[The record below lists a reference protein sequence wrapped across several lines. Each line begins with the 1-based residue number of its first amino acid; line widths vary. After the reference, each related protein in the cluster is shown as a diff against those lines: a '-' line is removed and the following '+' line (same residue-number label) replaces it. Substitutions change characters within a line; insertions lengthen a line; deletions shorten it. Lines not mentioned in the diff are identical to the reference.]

1 MSNNRGSTC
10 KRKYFRYV
18 YLYTDTCTLMR
29 QSRNLASYIPDC
41 RYKNH
46 AGGGGTLVLVPAPQR
61 QGGHRSSEADGHQV
75 WVQIQVHI
83 HGYTLVQGKYL
94 QERKYSRYVY
104 LYTYTD
110 TYTLMRQSRNLA
122 LHAWWQVQEPRRWWW
137 NTNTSTCTRTRT
149 QTGTRT
155 RVHFKYREST
165 YIRQVTGTY

>member
-1 MSNNRGSTC
+1 MEISAGTCAHASTQARVHVWYRGSTC
-10 KRKYFRYV
+10 KRQYF
-18 YLYTDTCTLMR
+18 
-29 QSRNLASYIPDC
+29 
-41 RYKNH
+41 
-46 AGGGGTLVLVPAPQR
+46 
-61 QGGHRSSEADGHQV
+61 
-75 WVQIQVHI
+75 
-83 HGYTLVQGKYL
+83 
-94 QERKYSRYVY
+94 RYVY

-165 YIRQVTGTY
+165 YIRQVTGTYWDDKQNVPGVPGAPEVIGTWLVHEEHVSMWVHYTGLVDTKLTGAKIETEVYL